1 MLGPVY
7 TRIYSAYPFSPWR
20 EKVGMRGI
28 LSNVSNS
35 SNIVARHTR
44 CAMTLVGL
52 FAALL
57 VFLRNDKIARAEVL

>member
-52 FAALL
+52 FA
-57 VFLRNDKIARAEVL
+57 E